1 MTNRK
6 REPKGTSTGGQ
17 FAPSANPESSAL
29 ILESAD
35 GTSVTVAVSRHIDLT
50 EPVKTNAEAVDWCDA
65 ELARV
70 EGEYNAMVE
79 GGRALD
85 PDAEELRDYVDELR
99 DQLVDH
105 QRDLITEL
113 RAGQEDSFDLN
124 GSIADTICYR
134 VSKHTPETIAKV
146 KALLSDWEPDYEAF
160 DDAISSEADA
170 VMEQMRDEL
179 VAIVGEFEE

>member
-1 MTNRK
+1 MTNQK
-6 REPKGTSTGGQ
+6 RDPKGTSTGGQ
-17 FAPSANPESSAL
+17 FATSANPEPTAL
-29 ILESAD
+29 VLEGAD
-35 GTSVTVAVSRHIDLT
+35 GESVTVAMSRHIDLT
-50 EPVKTNAEAVDWCDA
+50 EPVTTNAEAVAWCEA
-65 ELARV
+65 EIERV

-105 QRDLITEL
+105 QRDLIADL
-113 RAGQEDSFDLN
+113 RAGEDSFDLN